1 MMASRG
7 ESSTPIGRPHTA
19 LGTGSS
25 RRSESTRARE
35 RSQAGRL
42 LTPAEVAERCRL
54 GRKAIYAAIDRGEL
68 PASKICSRLRIRVED
83 VDAWVLSARIQRDPL
98 PLPQQ
103 TESRRFAYAAPN
115 GLRSLVRRGE
125 AST

>member
-1 MMASRG
+1 MASRG
-7 ESSTPIGRPHTA
+7 ETSTPIGRPYTGF
-19 LGTGSS
+19 GTGSS
-25 RRSESTRARE
+25 RRSESTRARGHSE
-35 RSQAGRL
+35 AGRL

-83 VDAWVLSARIQRDPL
+83 VDAWVLNTRIERNPL

-103 TESRRFAYAAPN
+103 TEPRRFTYAAPN

>member
-1 MMASRG
+1 MASRG
-7 ESSTPIGRPHTA
+7 ETSTPIGRPHTA

-25 RRSESTRARE
+25 RRSESTRARGRAE
-35 RSQAGRL
+35 AGRL

-54 GRKAIYAAIDRGEL
+54 GLKAIYAAIDRGEL

-83 VDAWVLSARIQRDPL
+83 VDAWVLNARLERNPL

-103 TESRRFAYAAPN
+103 IEPRRFAHAAPN
-115 GLRSLVRRGE
+115 GLRSLARRSK